1 MIICSECG
9 TQLVDEAK
17 FCHMCG
23 KTVVRKDAKCSN
35 CGELLKEGA
44 RFCFICGTPVNGP
57 VNNEPKAIV
66 INEAPSKPISPLIC
80 ELCGSNNLIKED
92 GLFTCQ
98 HCGTRYT
105 LEEAR
110 KLITGTVKIDNTEMI
125 GNYLMMAENAFKAG
139 NYIESETY
147 ANKAIE
153 IDPQNVE
160 AWFLKGKAAGWQS
173 TAQNIRLNES
183 INCWGNAIKFSQN
196 DSDLKKR
203 VADSFVQLCK
213 DIMPLKVDVFV
224 QNPTKANA
232 DMIMKMDELLDAGNT
247 SSAFVE
253 IESQKGELRES
264 IAIQMQT
271 AAMNAYKAHTSYYD
285 SHGKL
290 RDPNYYSAWIDTM
303 DLYILVLSKAM
314 EVTKTSDLLLLFF
327 KNAVWMHE
335 AVIGSFPCKMVGNEL
350 HTLPGLRRS
359 DKNARRNKIVELAA
373 KKNKLLTS
381 IMA

>member
-23 KTVVRKDAKCSN
+23 KTVVRKDAKCSK

-44 RFCFICGTPVNGP
+44 RFCFACGTPVNGP
-57 VNNEPKAIV
+57 INNEPKAIV

-196 DSDLKKR
+196 DSELKKR
-203 VADSFVQLCK
+203 VADNFVQLCK
-213 DIMPLKVDVFV
+213 GIMPLKVDVFV

-232 DMIMKMDELLDAGNT
+232 DMIMKMSELMNMCNKYSVNVD
-247 SSAFVE
+247 
-253 IESQKGELRES
+253 IESQKRELRES
-264 IAIQMQT
+264 IATQMQT
-271 AAMNAYKAHTSYYD
+271 AALNAYKAHTSYYD

-290 RDPNYYSAWIDTM
+290 RDPKNYSAWIETM
-303 DLYILVLSKAM
+303 DLYFSILSKAM
-314 EVTKTSDLLLLFF
+314 EVTKNADLLVLIY
-327 KNAVWMHE
+327 KNAVWMQE
-335 AVIGSFPCKMVGNEL
+335 AVIESFPCTMVGNEL
-350 HTLPGLRRS
+350 RTLPGLKRS
-359 DKNARRNKIVELAA
+359 DKNARRNIAVELAE
-373 KKNKLLTS
+373 KKNALLNS
-381 IMA
+381 IKS